1 MRLVLLGPPGAGK
14 GTQAQRLVERHG
26 VVQLSTGD
34 MLRAEAAT
42 GSDLGRQAAKAMDAG
57 ELVSDE
63 VIIAML
69 ASRID
74 PKNNPK
80 GILLDGFPRTVG
92 QAQALDALLKEKN
105 LKIDHVIELAMKDD
119 EVVKRISGR
128 FTCAK
133 CGAGYHDQLQK
144 PAKDG
149 ICDKC
154 GGTKFTRRADD
165 NANAV
170 RRRLEAY
177 HGQTAPVIAY
187 YRQRGVM
194 NSVDAM
200 APIDK
205 VAVELNAIL
214 G

>member
-1 MRLVLLGPPGAGK
+1 
-14 GTQAQRLVERHG
+14 
-26 VVQLSTGD
+26 
-34 MLRAEAAT
+34 
-42 GSDLGRQAAKAMDAG
+42 
-57 ELVSDE
+57 
-63 VIIAML
+63 
-69 ASRID
+69 
-74 PKNNPK
+74 
-80 GILLDGFPRTVG
+80 
-92 QAQALDALLKEKN
+92 
-105 LKIDHVIELAMKDD
+105 MKDD

-133 CGAGYHDQLQK
+133 CGTGYHDQFQK

-154 GGTKFTRRADD
+154 GGTNFTRRADD

-200 APIDK
+200 APIER

>member
-92 QAQALDALLKEKN
+92 QAQALDAMLKEKN
-105 LKIDHVIELAMKDD
+105 LKIDQVIELAMKDD

-133 CGAGYHDQLQK
+133 CGAGYHDQFQK

-154 GGTKFTRRADD
+154 GGTNFTRRADD

-200 APIDK
+200 APVDR